1 MAIRYRRVHQCVFV
15 ALAVLVFAS
24 AARAQIEIDQ
34 LRGKFKLQDGPHEAK
49 LLDQASI
56 KVPVGYAIL
65 GADEARDLLRAMG
78 NSPSSSTIGLI
89 TPASG
94 KLEWFAVLTYNGAGY
109 IKDDDA
115 RDWNADELI
124 KNIREGT
131 EESNRRRKEM
141 GVTEVEIIGWAEK
154 PRYDQQTRK
163 VVWALASRDKGTNQ
177 GPAEQGVNFNTL
189 TLGREGYVSMN
200 LVTDLAA
207 LPNDKRHA
215 EALLAGLAFNEGKR
229 YADFNASTDKVAAYG
244 LTALVAGGAAAKL
257 GLFGKI
263 VAGLVAAKKLVI
275 FLVIGAGALLFK
287 LLVGRR
293 KAQ

>member
-1 MAIRYRRVHQCVFV
+1 MAIRSFRAIVAVAILVCAGAVH
-15 ALAVLVFAS
+15 
-24 AARAQIEIDQ
+24 AQISIDQ
-34 LRGKFKLQDGPHEAK
+34 LREKFKFQDGPHEAK

-56 KVPVGYAIL
+56 KVPAGYAVL
-65 GADEARDLLRAMG
+65 GAEQTRDLLRAMG

-89 TPASG
+89 TPATG
-94 KLEWFAVLTYNGAGY
+94 KLDWFAVLSYHGAGY

-131 EESNRRRKEM
+131 DESNKRRKEM
-141 GVTEVEIIGWAEK
+141 GVGEIEIIGWAEK

-163 VVWALASRDKGTNQ
+163 VVWAISSRDKGSNQ

-189 TLGREGYVSMN
+189 ALGREGYVSMN

-207 LPNDKRHA
+207 LPKDKRHA
-215 EALLAGLAFNEGKR
+215 EALLEGLSFNEGKR

-263 VAGLVAAKKLVI
+263 IATLLAAKKLVI
-275 FLVIGAGALLFK
+275 FLVVGAGALLVK
-287 LLVGRR
+287 LFLGRR
-293 KAQ
+293 KAQQ